1 MTCLTVDRL
10 YDCLD
15 GGLAGAEKEAVERH
29 LGSCETCRRAL
40 AVREWI
46 AGAASDLPAFKVPE
60 DFAARVMEKASTL
73 PAPVAKKFN
82 IRLVWPAA
90 AAAAI
95 TAGFGLAVILPGQG
109 TLASLQKMGAAFGT
123 YLQNAAAF
131 AAKGLKLAVLGGKI
145 IGDISG
151 RVLDLL
157 RSVAEMA
164 GPETQAVL
172 AAGTLI
178 IIISGSM
185 YLHHR
190 PAVSERTHEK

>member
-10 YDCLD
+10 YDYLD
-15 GGLAGAEKEAVERH
+15 GVLADAEKEAIGSH
-29 LGSCETCRRAL
+29 LGSCKTCRRAL
-40 AVREWI
+40 AVRERI
-46 AGAASDLPAFKVPE
+46 AGAASNLPAYEVPE
-60 DFAARVMEKASTL
+60 DFAARVMEKASAL

-82 IRLVWPAA
+82 IRLLWPAA

-95 TAGFGLAVILPGQG
+95 AAGFGLAVILPGQG
-109 TLASLQKMGAAFGT
+109 ILASLQKMGAAFGT
-123 YLQNAAAF
+123 YLQNAASF
-131 AAKGLKLAVLGGKI
+131 AAKGLKLLVLGGKI

-157 RSVAEMA
+157 RSAAEMA

-172 AAGTLI
+172 AAGTLV

-190 PAVSERTHEK
+190 SAVSERTHEK